1 MFQSKT
7 LFVVGAGASKEAGL
21 PTAIKLTATI
31 ANMVDI
37 KFRNFNEQFSGEHE
51 IANALRSH
59 VRDVDGR
66 PGDINPYLHACWH
79 IRDAM
84 PQAISIDNF
93 IDHQGDEKIDL
104 CGKLAIVRS
113 ILEAERK
120 SLIFFDERQGNSTLN
135 YEGLEGTWYK
145 SFMQILTD
153 GCRKENINQLFE
165 DVSFVI
171 FNYDRCIEHFLFN
184 TLQNYYGIQSD
195 EAAILMQALKIIHPY
210 GMVGRMQWQG
220 ELDGIPFG
228 TNIGG
233 SRLLSLAG
241 QIKTFTQRVEDKAA
255 ITEIHQVVQEAE
267 VVVFLGFSFHPQNME
282 LIKPTPRGTA
292 KRVFATAKGISKS
305 DCAIVEKQIL
315 DLFDTKLQNIQ
326 IDLRNDLLCHGL
338 FDEYR
343 RNLSLS

>member
-1 MFQSKT
+1 M
-7 LFVVGAGASKEAGL
+7 
-21 PTAIKLTATI
+21 
-31 ANMVDI
+31 
-37 KFRNFNEQFSGEHE
+37 
-51 IANALRSH
+51 
-59 VRDVDGR
+59 
-66 PGDINPYLHACWH
+66 
-79 IRDAM
+79 
-84 PQAISIDNF
+84 
-93 IDHQGDEKIDL
+93 
-104 CGKLAIVRS
+104 
-113 ILEAERK
+113 
-120 SLIFFDERQGNSTLN
+120 
-135 YEGLEGTWYK
+135 
-145 SFMQILTD
+145 
-153 GCRKENINQLFE
+153 
-165 DVSFVI
+165 SFVI

-220 ELDGIPFG
+220 ELNGIPFG

-315 DLFDTKLQNIQ
+315 DLFDTKQQNIR